1 MFQNWKTSDV
11 LSPSIPE
18 DETVDNVKTPIP
30 MFEEK
35 KETNGSCER
44 RHSKEDGSDSSKDS
58 SLQSD
63 TSVDSEDSFASVI
76 FVPKSNPLS
85 PTNLSPGPTSPRMII
100 SSVPNSPRIKQGS
113 SCPTSPRIK
122 QMPLAIYPLT
132 KQLSSPK
139 PSTENFVEKFESR
152 DHANTADSTIKEP
165 PKMPTQKYT
174 VQPIPQFKKSN
185 QTTTVSNSSVIVA
198 PATATAASTSTTVVT
213 SRQTPIVSSSSPNN
227 VTNTTPSVNP
237 TPTFNTTPPSPE
249 KSPLETPE
257 SRNDRL
263 RKIKDLLNQ
272 KPGFGRRIHN
282 TKPNYPI
289 VRQSSVCN
297 GKVEAIAKPLPKLLT
312 LELFNPETDDKDS
325 DSSTVSSP
333 DSVDSV
339 ISVSSGRRS
348 PTANSRFKFP
358 PTNKRQDSR
367 MSLLEAAADVANS
380 LDKAVDKVIRSSPRS
395 KKRLVDYVIS

>member
-11 LSPSIPE
+11 ISPSIPE
-18 DETVDNVKTPIP
+18 DEPVDNVKTPIP
-30 MFEEK
+30 TFEDK
-35 KETNGSCER
+35 KEANGSCER

-139 PSTENFVEKFESR
+139 PSTENFIEKFENR
-152 DHANTADSTIKEP
+152 DHANADSTIKEP
-165 PKMPTQKYT
+165 SKMPKQKYT
-174 VQPIPQFKKSN
+174 VPPIPQFKKGN
-185 QTTTVSNSSVIVA
+185 QEATV
-198 PATATAASTSTTVVT
+198 PSTSTTATTATSTVT
-213 SRQTPIVSSSSPNN
+213 STPSVVPAAIVTSALSPVLSSKPNN
-227 VTNTTPSVNP
+227 FTNTTPSVNP
-237 TPTFNTTPPSPE
+237 TPVLNTTPPSPV

-257 SRNDRL
+257 TRNDRL
-263 RKIKDLLNQ
+263 KKIKELLSQ
-272 KPGFGRRIHN
+272 KPGFGRR
-282 TKPNYPI
+282 TSKTNYPI
-289 VRQSSVCN
+289 VRQYSVYN

-348 PTANSRFKFP
+348 PTNNSRFTFP
-358 PTNKRQDSR
+358 PTKRHESR

-380 LDKAVDKVIRSSPRS
+380 LDEAVDTVIRSSPRA
-395 KKRLVDYVIS
+395 KKR

>member
-11 LSPSIPE
+11 ISPSIPE
-18 DETVDNVKTPIP
+18 DEPVENVKTPIP
-30 MFEEK
+30 TFEEK
-35 KETNGSCER
+35 KESNGGCER

-85 PTNLSPGPTSPRMII
+85 PTNLSPGPTSPRMVI

-152 DHANTADSTIKEP
+152 DHANAESTIKEP

-174 VQPIPQFKKSN
+174 VQPIPQFKKEH
-185 QTTTVSNSSVIVA
+185 QA
-198 PATATAASTSTTVVT
+198 PT
-213 SRQTPIVSSSSPNN
+213 VSSSNSVIASAVTTTPNSSSAAVVSLTPMPVVSSTPNN
-227 VTNTTPSVNP
+227 VTKTTPNGNP
-237 TPTFNTTPPSPE
+237 TPIFSTTPPSPE

-257 SRNDRL
+257 SRNDTL
-263 RKIKDLLNQ
+263 RKIKELLNQ
-272 KPGFGRRIHN
+272 KPGFGRRTFH

-289 VRQSSVCN
+289 VRQSSVYN
-297 GKVEAIAKPLPKLLT
+297 GKVEAIAKPLPKLLS

-339 ISVSSGRRS
+339 ISVSSGKRS
-348 PTANSRFKFP
+348 PTTKSKFKFP
-358 PTNKRQDSR
+358 SPNKRQDSR
-367 MSLLEAAADVANS
+367 MSLLEAAADVASS
-380 LDKAVDKVIRSSPRS
+380 LDEAVEKVIRSSPRA
-395 KKRLVDYVIS
+395 KKR